1 MEGNSNAPCDHWRK
15 VAARYTQPP
24 MKVPATAACI
34 TAALLCLPQA
44 RAQGRTQQYAQCS
57 GYYYTLSFATPEFV
71 TDLTEQQAKQAAFAM
86 LMKVN
91 PDITSPEAIRVLGE
105 NWNALQAPLPRPLTQ
120 QGIDALRAG
129 HDGSCRALL
138 RQAWCDAYGDH
149 GRSTCDD

>member
-1 MEGNSNAPCDHWRK
+1 
-15 VAARYTQPP
+15 

-71 TDLTEQQAKQAAFAM
+71 MDLTEQQAKQAAFAM

-91 PDITSPEAIRVLGE
+91 PDITSPEAIGVLGE

-120 QGIDALRAG
+120 QSIDALRAG
-129 HDGSCRALL
+129 HDGSCRALS
-138 RQAWCDAYGDH
+138 
-149 GRSTCDD
+149 GRPGAMPTVTMAVRPAMTDPLHARRWPSP